1 MKESTYNMENKFKS
15 EKLEIDTDSPQNNS
29 DTNSDT
35 NLYTLMSN
43 PASSS
48 IVFAVIPFV
57 SFAMIIV
64 SSVKSAP
71 CAFTAETVKNNVK
84 EIIKNP

>member
-1 MKESTYNMENKFKS
+1 MRW
-15 EKLEIDTDSPQNNS
+15 LVVPPQGIGTS
-29 DTNSDT
+29 C
-35 NLYTLMSN
+35 
-43 PASSS
+43 
-48 IVFAVIPFV
+48 PFV